1 MVGIIILLK
10 AMLTISNY
18 HYIRDNF
25 ETEFPSIF
33 GVSPMFF
40 RQQLLLLKRT
50 GVFIHP
56 NDLINNLDEILKS
69 EQNYI
74 LITFDD
80 GLKEQYDL
88 ALPILT
94 ELNIPAIF
102 FINTINFIEKKV
114 SLVHKIHL
122 VRSVVSTVVL
132 YEKLVYFTGKNLSLP
147 EVKKAHEFYRFDDN
161 LSAEFKYFLNVLL
174 DYKTQEKFINALFLA
189 YFDEHEIL
197 ERLYMKTD
205 EIKELIKLGF
215 VGSHAHSHSPLGLF
229 NLETIRQELTIS
241 KSYLESL
248 GNATIAFISY
258 PYGTKEAV
266 SGAVARIAKEV
277 GYEFGF
283 TTKVGIN
290 SIESNLLLLN
300 RFDCNDL
307 IGGKNYKI
315 E

>member
-1 MVGIIILLK
+1 
-10 AMLTISNY
+10 MLTVSNY

-25 ETEFPSIF
+25 ETKFPSIF
-33 GVSPMFF
+33 GVTPVFF
-40 RQQLLLLKRT
+40 RQQLLLLQET
-50 GVFIHP
+50 GTFIHP

-80 GLKEQYDL
+80 GLKEQYDV

-94 ELNIPAIF
+94 ELNIPAVF
-102 FINTINFIEKKV
+102 FINTINHIEEKV

-132 YEKLVYFTGKNLSLP
+132 HEKLVDFTGKKLTSH
-147 EVKKAHEFYRFDDN
+147 EVKNAHEFYRFDDN
-161 LSAEFKYFLNVLL
+161 LSAEFKFFLNFLL
-174 DYKTQEKFINALFLA
+174 DYEIQEKFINAIFLA
-189 YFDEHEIL
+189 YFDEYEVL
-197 ERLYMKTD
+197 EKLYMKTD
-205 EIKELIKLGF
+205 EIKKLIKQGF

-229 NLETIRQELTIS
+229 NLETIRHELTIS

-266 SGAVARIAKEV
+266 TGAVAEIAKEV
-277 GYEFGF
+277 GYELGF

-290 SIESNLLLLN
+290 TIENNLLLLN
-300 RFDCNDL
+300 RFDSNDV
-307 IGGKNYKI
+307 IGGKNHKI
-315 E
+315 K

>member
-1 MVGIIILLK
+1 
-10 AMLTISNY
+10 MLTVSNY
-18 HYIRDNF
+18 HYIRENF

-33 GVSPMFF
+33 GVSPIFF

-80 GLKEQYDL
+80 GLKEQCDV
-88 ALPILT
+88 ALPILD
-94 ELNIPAIF
+94 ELNIPALF
-102 FINTINFIEKKV
+102 FINSINHIEKKV

-122 VRSVVSTVVL
+122 VRSIISTVVL
-132 YEKLVYFTGKNLSLP
+132 YEKLMYFTGKNLSLP
-147 EVKKAHEFYRFDDN
+147 EVKKAHEFYRFDDD

-174 DYKTQEKFINALFLA
+174 DYNTQEKFINGIFTQ
-189 YFDEHEIL
+189 YFNESEVL
-197 ERLYMKTD
+197 ENLYMNTN
-205 EIKELIKLGF
+205 EIQELIKRGF
-215 VGSHAHSHSPLGLF
+215 IGSHSHTHLPLGLF
-229 NLETIRQELTIS
+229 NLETIRHELTIS

-266 SGAVARIAKEV
+266 NGAVAKIAKEV

-283 TTKVGIN
+283 TTKVGVN
-290 SIESNLLLLN
+290 TSESNLLLLN

-307 IGGKNYKI
+307 ISGKNYK
-315 E
+315 

>member
-1 MVGIIILLK
+1 
-10 AMLTISNY
+10 MLTISNY

-25 ETEFPSIF
+25 ETKFPSIF
-33 GVSPMFF
+33 GVTPLFF
-40 RQQLLLLKRT
+40 RQQLLMLQGT
-50 GVFIHP
+50 GIFIHP
-56 NDLINNLDEILKS
+56 NDLMTNLDEILKS

-80 GLKEQYDL
+80 GLKEQYDV

-102 FINTINFIEKKV
+102 FINTINHIERKV

-122 VRSVVSTVVL
+122 VRSVVSTIVL
-132 YEKLVYFTGKNLSLP
+132 YEKLVYFTGENLSLP
-147 EVKKAHEFYRFDDN
+147 AVKKAHEFYRFDND

-174 DYKTQEKFINALFLA
+174 DYNTQEKFINGIFTQH
-189 YFDEHEIL
+189 FNESDVL
-197 ERLYMKTD
+197 ENLYMNTN
-205 EIKELIKLGF
+205 EIQELIKMGF
-215 VGSHAHSHSPLGLF
+215 IGSHSHTHLPLGLF
-229 NLETIRQELTIS
+229 NLETIRHELTIS

-266 SGAVARIAKEV
+266 NGAVAKIAKEV

-290 SIESNLLLLN
+290 TIESNLLLLN

-307 IGGKNYKI
+307 ISGKNYK
-315 E
+315 

>member
-1 MVGIIILLK
+1 
-10 AMLTISNY
+10 MLTVSNY
-18 HYIRDNF
+18 HYIRDDF
-25 ETEFPSIF
+25 EAKFPSIF
-33 GVSPMFF
+33 GVTSVFF
-40 RQQLLLLKRT
+40 RQQLLLLQET
-50 GVFIHP
+50 GIFIHP

-69 EQNYI
+69 EQNYL

-80 GLKEQYDL
+80 GLKEQFDV
-88 ALPILT
+88 ALPILE

-102 FINTINFIEKKV
+102 FINSINHIEKKV

-122 VRSVVSTVVL
+122 VRSVVATVVL
-132 YEKLVYFTGKNLSLP
+132 YEKLVYFTGKNLSLN
-147 EVKKAHEFYRFDDN
+147 EVKKAREFYRFDDD
-161 LSAEFKYFLNVLL
+161 LSAEFKYLLNVLL
-174 DYKTQEKFINALFLA
+174 DYKTQEKFIGAIFLA
-189 YFDEHEIL
+189 YFYEDEIL
-197 ERLYMKTD
+197 TKLYMNTD
-205 EIKELIKLGF
+205 EIKKLIKLGF

-229 NLETIRQELTIS
+229 NLETIRHELTIS

-266 SGAVARIAKEV
+266 NGAVAKIAKEV

-290 SIESNLLLLN
+290 TIKSNLLLLN

-307 IGGKNYKI
+307 IGGKNYK
-315 E
+315 